1 MPQTII
7 DTLSFS
13 APISSLKYM
22 DNYFFGEI
30 CPWSEFPKMPESG
43 DLHLFQLQRTEAL
56 EQRLTGLVNKFLGL
70 YLSSPTG
77 RGYQGY
83 LEHHAILDSSGKQ
96 NCGVLAHGG
105 NGDTF
110 YLYLN
115 GHGCKLFFENR
126 TPLELHKFLHEVL
139 QVFRLNRLD
148 IAFDDFSGATNV
160 QSAVDAYDS
169 GAFYGGVGMP
179 PQIQIITTRRNQ
191 KSLGETCYVG
201 SRSSQVYWRTYDKNS
216 EQKISDPAT
225 PWIRHEAELKKI
237 STDLLL
243 DIDAAF
249 AGCNEFAEALV
260 AVEPAV
266 VRTPVEKTVVSLE
279 SKISWARRA
288 VGRTLRDLIDFFDA
302 PTALALLTAGQG
314 GKLPLTPGEIS
325 VYREA
330 LQI

>member
-13 APISSLKYM
+13 APISSLKFM
-22 DNYFFGEI
+22 DGYFFGEI

-43 DLHLFQLQRTEAL
+43 DLHFFQMQKTEAL

-70 YLSSPTG
+70 HLSPATG

-83 LEHHAILDSSGKQ
+83 LEHHAILDSSGEQ

-105 NGDTF
+105 NENTF

-126 TPLELHKFLHEVL
+126 TAGDLHKFLTEVL
-139 QVFRLNRLD
+139 QVYRLNRID
-148 IAFDDFSGATNV
+148 IAYDDYSGSTDV
-160 QSAVDAYDS
+160 QSVVDAYDA
-169 GAFYGGVGMP
+169 GAFYAGRGVA
-179 PQIQIITTRRNQ
+179 PQIQIITTRREQ
-191 KSLGETCYVG
+191 KSLGETVYVG
-201 SRSSQVYWRTYDKNS
+201 SRTSQVYWRTYDKNA
-216 EQKISDPAT
+216 EQKILNPTT

-237 STDLLL
+237 SVDLLL

-249 AGCNEFAEALV
+249 AGCNAFAAALV
-260 AVEPAV
+260 ATEPVV
-266 VRTPVEKTVVSLE
+266 VRTRVEKAAVSLE
-279 SKISWARRA
+279 SKIGWARRA
-288 VGRTLRDLIDFFDA
+288 VGKTLRSLIDAFDA
-302 PTALALLTAGQG
+302 PTALALLTAGEG
-314 GKLPLTPGEIS
+314 GKLHLTPGEIS

-330 LQI
+330 LRI

>member
-1 MPQTII
+1 MQTII
-7 DTLSFS
+7 DTIAFS

-22 DNYFFGEI
+22 DGYFFGEV

-43 DLHLFQLQRTEAL
+43 DLHLFQLQKIEAL
-56 EQRLTGLVNKFLGL
+56 EQRLVGVVNKFLGL
-70 YLSSPTG
+70 NLSPATG

-83 LEHHAILDSSGKQ
+83 LEHHSIFDAGGQQ

-105 NGDTF
+105 NGETF

-126 TPLELHKFLHEVL
+126 TAGELHKFLSEVL
-139 QVFRLNRLD
+139 QVYRLNRLD
-148 IAFDDFSGATNV
+148 LAYDDFSGATNV
-160 QSAVDAYDS
+160 QSAVDAYDA

-201 SRSSQVYWRTYDKNS
+201 SRTSQVYWRTYDKNS
-216 EQKISDPAT
+216 EQKIANPAT
-225 PWIRHEAELKKI
+225 PWVRHEAELKKI

-249 AGCNEFAEALV
+249 AGCNKFAAALV
-260 AVEPAV
+260 ATEPAV
-266 VRTPVEKTVVSLE
+266 VRSPVEKTAVALE
-279 SKISWARRA
+279 SKIAWARRA
-288 VGRTLRDLIDFFDA
+288 VGKTLRSLIDAFDA
-302 PTALALLTAGQG
+302 PTALALLTAGEG
-314 GKLPLTPGEIS
+314 GKLHLTPGEIS